1 MWQGVSPSYVP
12 PLDWLFTSGDTQPG
26 GGSCQK
32 VDPFGTLNTGRE
44 RTKGCGWHSIASYSR
59 SLGSSELDL
68 SNLAIGIW

>member
-12 PLDWLFTSGDTQPG
+12 PLDGLFTSGDTQPG

-32 VDPFGTLNTGRE
+32 VDPVGTLSTDIE
-44 RTKGCGWHSIASYSR
+44 CTKGCGWHSIASYSR